1 VKHGQAVDQ
10 VLSRRDSVGPLGI
23 RALYDLVFHG
33 GHRAHFSAAAARGK
47 LFVGMGS

>member
-1 VKHGQAVDQ
+1 MKDRQAVDQ

-23 RALYDLVFHG
+23 RALDDLVFHG
-33 GHRAHFSAAAARGK
+33 CHRVHFSALVAGGK